1 MSCILEQ
8 IKNIMYVTI
17 YKPFPVLLIGV
28 GTGLLLLFIIIFT
41 SILII
46 ILLVK
51 YRRAKHMN
59 SKLKGTQCK

>member
-1 MSCILEQ
+1 MHTGT
-8 IKNIMYVTI
+8 NIMI
-17 YKPFPVLLIGV
+17 YKMFSVLLIGV

-41 SILII
+41 SVLII

-51 YRRAKHMN
+51 YRRTKHMN